1 MRIWGRIMQDKTV
14 LVTGG
19 SGFIGRHFCLAALKK
34 GLRVIVL
41 SRDPEK
47 ARSRLPGVRVIQS
60 LSELAPDE
68 HVHFIVN
75 LAGEPLVSGRW
86 NAARKQAFLDS
97 RVGITDQLYDYF
109 KQVKTPPEVVVSGS
123 AVGYYGPHRDRVLDE
138 AGKYNDSFSHR
149 LCSAWEHSASRFEL
163 LGTRVCYLRTG
174 IVLGLG
180 EGALARMLPPFRLG
194 LGGRLGSG
202 SQWMPWVHIDDEVAM
217 IFHCLKRSD
226 LHGSVN
232 AVSPNPV
239 TNKQFTRALGK
250 ALHRPVVFPMPAL
263 VAKILFG
270 EMASELLLTG
280 QRAVPRKL
288 LESGYHFR
296 FPELS
301 LALSEILGN
310 GEPEG

>member
-1 MRIWGRIMQDKTV
+1 MQDKTV

-19 SGFIGRHFCLAALKK
+19 SGFIGSHFCRAAVKK

-41 SRDPEK
+41 SRNPDK
-47 ARSRLPGVRVIQS
+47 ARSSLPTVTVIRD
-60 LSELAPDE
+60 LSDIPQDQPIN
-68 HVHFIVN
+68 FIVN
-75 LAGEPLVSGRW
+75 LAGEPLVAGRW

-97 RVGITDQLYDYF
+97 RVGITDQLYEYF
-109 KQVKTPPEVVVSGS
+109 KQVETPPEVVVSGS
-123 AVGYYGPHRDRVLDE
+123 AVGYYGPHRDKVLDE
-138 AGKYNDSFSHR
+138 SGKHTDSFSHR

-174 IVLGLG
+174 IVLGEA
-180 EGALARMLPPFRLG
+180 EGALALMLPPFRLG
-194 LGGRLGSG
+194 LGGRLGTG
-202 SQWMPWVHIDDEVAM
+202 TQWMPWVHINDEVAI

-239 TNKQFTRALGK
+239 TNQQFTRALGK
-250 ALHRPVVFPMPAL
+250 ALHRPVIFPMPAL

-310 GEPEG
+310 GESEA

>member
-1 MRIWGRIMQDKTV
+1 MQDKTV

-19 SGFIGRHFCLAALKK
+19 SGFIGSRFCHAAVQK

-41 SRDPEK
+41 SRNPDK
-47 ARSRLPGVRVIQS
+47 ARSRLPSVSIIQD
-60 LSELAPDE
+60 LTDIPQDQP
-68 HVHFIVN
+68 VNFIVN

-86 NAARKQAFLDS
+86 NEARKQAFLDS

-109 KQVKTPPEVVVSGS
+109 KQLKTPPEVMVSGS
-123 AVGYYGPHRDRVLDE
+123 AVGYYGPHRDKVLDE
-138 AGKYNDSFSHR
+138 AGKHHDSFSHR
-149 LCSAWEHSASRFEL
+149 LCSAWEYSASRFEL

-180 EGALARMLPPFRLG
+180 DGALARMLPPFRLG

-202 SQWMPWVHIDDEVAM
+202 AQWMPWVHINDEVAI

-239 TNKQFTRALGK
+239 TNQQFTRALGK
-250 ALHRPVVFPMPAL
+250 ALRRPAIFPMPAL

-310 GEPEG
+310 GESEG